1 MNPQDGEPAAPA
13 DTPMLSGATP
23 LPYHLRLLALVAE
36 LADALHSKC
45 SVFGRVGSS
54 PTQGTI
60 MTPPVEIDRR
70 GLLLPGDQNEWLL
83 RVCNESRSGH
93 TSIEAHLL
101 RREDYNLSARSCKC
115 LTFRLKSSGE
125 LLEPLL
131 CTLISSNSPRA
142 ELLDLIASRA
152 VTTENERIY

>member
-1 MNPQDGEPAAPA
+1 MYWTVNPQDGEPVAPA
-13 DTPMLSGATP
+13 ATPVLSGATT

-70 GLLLPGDQNEWLL
+70 GLLLPGLQGPAAA
-83 RVCNESRSGH
+83 R
-93 TSIEAHLL
+93 TS
-101 RREDYNLSARSCKC
+101 
-115 LTFRLKSSGE
+115 T
-125 LLEPLL
+125 
-131 CTLISSNSPRA
+131 
-142 ELLDLIASRA
+142 
-152 VTTENERIY
+152 